1 MNMRHGYAD
10 SGWGQVHYART
21 GTGPTCVF
29 FHESPQSIRSFEATL
44 PLMADRID
52 AIALDTP
59 GYGNSERPPHD
70 QFEIPDYAARLLEA
84 IDGLGVGT
92 FAVSGVHTG
101 ASIAIEVA
109 RQAGM
114 DRVTHAILSG
124 VPLLS
129 EEERRKYLSSWSP
142 PMTPD
147 AEGSHLRW
155 AWERYERVWGADTD
169 PELLHLASTQILNV
183 LDRYEWAYN
192 AAFRYDP
199 APALPGLTCPVLL
212 LDAEHDLL
220 AEYDEPSAALL
231 PDARIEIVA
240 GLGGQLPLRVPE
252 VYARSIADFICPS

>member
-1 MNMRHGYAD
+1 MTAPRGYVD
-10 SGWGQVHYART
+10 SSWGQVHYSRT
-21 GTGPTCVF
+21 GAGPTCVF

-44 PLMADRID
+44 PLMANRLD

-59 GYGNSERPPHD
+59 GYGNSDRPPHD
-70 QFEIPDYAARLLEA
+70 RFEIPDYAACLLEA
-84 IDGLGVGT
+84 IDRLGIER

-114 DRVTHAILSG
+114 DRITHVVLSG
-124 VPLLS
+124 VALLS
-129 EEERRKYLSSWSP
+129 EEERQQYLSGWSP
-142 PMTPD
+142 AMAPEAD
-147 AEGSHLRW
+147 GGHLQW
-155 AWERYERVWGADTD
+155 AWERYQRIWGADSEPD
-169 PELLHLASTQILNV
+169 LLHLASTQILNV

-212 LDAEHDLL
+212 LDAERDLL
-220 AEYDEPSAALL
+220 AKYDEPTAALL
-231 PDARIEIVA
+231 PAAKIQIVA

-252 VYARSIADFICPS
+252 AYASAITDFICRS